1 MASRILEK
9 IRALVQ
15 AGLYVMTLHAEEE
28 MENDGFEIF
37 DVECALLNG
46 RIVSRQTERQ
56 SKERKYGIRGR
67 SADNTRNLMVVVKLG
82 LTGLLVILTIYA
94 D

>member
-9 IRALVQ
+9 IRALVR
-15 AGLYVMTLHAEEE
+15 AGLYVMRLHAEDE
-28 MENDGFEIF
+28 MEDDGFEIF

-46 RIVSRQTERQ
+46 KIVSRQTDRR
-56 SKERKYGIRGR
+56 SKERKYRLRGP
-67 SADNTRNLMVVVKLG
+67 SADNTRSLVVVVKIG
-82 LTGLLVILTIYA
+82 PTGLLVILTIYA